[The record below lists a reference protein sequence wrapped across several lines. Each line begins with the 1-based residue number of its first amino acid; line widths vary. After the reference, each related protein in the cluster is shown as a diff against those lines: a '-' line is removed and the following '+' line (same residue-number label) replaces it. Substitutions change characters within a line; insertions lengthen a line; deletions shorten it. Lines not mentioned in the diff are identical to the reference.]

1 MWVIP
6 KTFSSTKR
14 TVLHFFPPK
23 IESAKKEHSKLRG
36 ENSFETKIKLFFFFL
51 PKIPSALFFF
61 FFFYSLK
68 I

>member
-36 ENSFETKIKLFFFFL
+36 ENSFETKIKLFFSFSQKYRL
-51 PKIPSALFFF
+51 LFFF
-61 FFFYSLK
+61 FFFFTL
-68 I
+68 